1 MRAHI
6 QLLGEGL
13 RLRKRSMSG
22 REVACQEL
30 DLPLLAEELGVLIG
44 VRLDLGLARLKQ
56 ALGFFDLVL
65 LGEEPCEGAAEGAGG
80 GRKGL
85 VADRDGISKVGLGGE
100 QIALGKQEVTEVSEN
115 DALISTTAHLASNR
129 YRLLVVLQRLR
140 DAALLEME
148 EREVSEGDALAS
160 ALPHLA
166 SNRQGLVVVLQGRNG
181 LVRLGPA
188 QAQRLAREAMRL
200 MERRGEEVTRTK
212 LAAELGVARA
222 RLDAVFPEEG
232 DLLEAVTGE
241 WFAPKL
247 AVMDEVM
254 ASGLPPRRKMYEF
267 IARRFLLLRQNYR
280 DDPATFNLYVEMGE
294 RYFEYARSYIDLAD
308 HYLCELIAEAQAEG
322 YLQGL
327 EVDTALSLINQMV
340 NCYLQ
345 PYMIAM
351 IDERLSEEKLA
362 LIVGAIFDGLNAK
375 DGGAG
380 GTQDIRAA

>member
-1 MRAHI
+1 M
-6 QLLGEGL
+6 LF
-13 RLRKRSMSG
+13 RS
-22 REVACQEL
+22 
-30 DLPLLAEELGVLIG
+30 
-44 VRLDLGLARLKQ
+44 
-56 ALGFFDLVL
+56 
-65 LGEEPCEGAAEGAGG
+65 
-80 GRKGL
+80 
-85 VADRDGISKVGLGGE
+85 
-100 QIALGKQEVTEVSEN
+100 
-115 DALISTTAHLASNR
+115 
-129 YRLLVVLQRLR
+129 
-140 DAALLEME
+140 
-148 EREVSEGDALAS
+148 
-160 ALPHLA
+160 
-166 SNRQGLVVVLQGRNG
+166 
-181 LVRLGPA
+181 
-188 QAQRLAREAMRL
+188 L

-267 IARRFLLLRQNYR
+267 IARRFLLLRQNYL

-327 EVDTALSLINQMV
+327 EVDSALSLINQMV

-362 LIVGAIFDGLNAK
+362 LIVGAIFSGLDAK
-375 DGGAG
+375 DGGAR
-380 GTQDIRAA
+380 GTEDIRAA